1 MSNEM
6 NTKDPTT
13 QNTIMFASTVP
24 AIFDSIHSSI
34 HQTIRSQVA
43 TLPIIQSSSSSEELS
58 CEEQIYKAI
67 SNVYSKHMDVAQLYA
82 EHELFCIDNNL
93 TRGKR
98 EQIVNAFLTLEQRSS
113 LAPDNSNSDEMDGGQ
128 DDNQDNQNQAQ
139 EQVQK
144 QDQEEIKFRYSIPDS
159 KEDIPTAEEMAKV
172 KQEIN
177 HLRQQLRQVTIEKQK
192 YQQQILFLDQAK
204 VSSADVD
211 SSISKII
218 GAGGQGDEMIIQSI
232 KAANEDKKHLKELT
246 STGQDLIQQMDILAE
261 EKEDN
266 NDTEEFSE
274 AMKAKAFEVGKALEN
289 KSRPKKRSI
298 EEDYKER
305 NEKDVING
313 NVMKL
318 FKE

>member
-1 MSNEM
+1 
-6 NTKDPTT
+6 
-13 QNTIMFASTVP
+13 
-24 AIFDSIHSSI
+24 
-34 HQTIRSQVA
+34 
-43 TLPIIQSSSSSEELS
+43 
-58 CEEQIYKAI
+58 
-67 SNVYSKHMDVAQLYA
+67 MDVAQLYA

-128 DDNQDNQNQAQ
+128 DDSQDNQNQAQ
-139 EQVQK
+139 EREQE
-144 QDQEEIKFRYSIPDS
+144 QEEIKFRYSIPDS

-172 KQEIN
+172 KQEII

-192 YQQQILFLDQAK
+192 SQQQILFLDQAK

-232 KAANEDKKHLKELT
+232 KAANEDKKHLKDLT